1 MTKRTRVCLV
11 SLNCLLLASAQAEVR
26 VFVQEENRAASI
38 KYECTGGEVV
48 RAFALNVSV
57 DRGQIIGVSNYFKG
71 ESTPTAQGY
80 GIFPAAFRDC
90 ITVGN
95 GTNINWEVPGY
106 TPLATV
112 GDRPADTLPGHN
124 SSGVTLE
131 FGGLWDPAVPGAV
144 PPATGTLCTLQ
155 ISQAATL
162 SVAAN
167 LSRGGVIP
175 ASSDITITPAFTGAF
190 VDPAFPAITGTT
202 LTNGVITIYF
212 IGGELIRAA
221 ALGGVWVGTGNTN
234 GVYTESVKQGGSAFY
249 RVRHGLAPAFPAI
262 TGLTLTNGVITINFV
277 GGELV
282 SAETLGS
289 GWVGTGQTN
298 GVYVE
303 PVGQVGSKFFRVC
316 RR

>member
-1 MTKRTRVCLV
+1 MTNRTRVCLV
-11 SLNCLLLASAQAEVR
+11 LLNCLVFASAQAEVR
-26 VFVQEENRAASI
+26 VFVQEDSRAASI

-57 DRGQIIGVSNYFKG
+57 DRGQIIGVSNYFRG

-80 GIFPAAFRDC
+80 GIFPAAFRDF

-95 GTNINWEVPGY
+95 GTNIDWEVPGY
-106 TPLATV
+106 TPLAAV
-112 GDRPADTLPGHN
+112 SDRPADTLPGLN

-144 PPATGTLCTLQ
+144 PPASGTLCNLQ
-155 ISQAATL
+155 LSEAANV

-167 LSRGGVIP
+167 LSRGGIIP
-175 ASSDITITPAFTGAF
+175 SSSDITITPAFTGAF
-190 VDPAFPAITGTT
+190 VDPAFPAITG
-202 LTNGVITIYF
+202 
-212 IGGELIRAA
+212 
-221 ALGGVWVGTGNTN
+221 
-234 GVYTESVKQGGSAFY
+234 
-249 RVRHGLAPAFPAI
+249 
-262 TGLTLTNGVITINFV
+262 LTLNNGVITINFV

-303 PVGQVGSKFFRVC
+303 PVGQAGSKFFRV
-316 RR
+316 RQR

>member
-1 MTKRTRVCLV
+1 VRTF
-11 SLNCLLLASAQAEVR
+11 SLIILIGLLAHLSARAEVKLI
-26 VFVQEENRAASI
+26 VQEENRAASI

-57 DRGQIIGVSNYFKG
+57 DRGRIVGVSNYFRG
-71 ESTPTAQGY
+71 ESTLTAQGY

-95 GTNINWEVPGY
+95 GTNIDWEVPGY
-106 TPLATV
+106 TPLAVV
-112 GDRPADTLPGHN
+112 GDRPADTLPGLN

-144 PPATGTLCTLQ
+144 PPATGTLCNLQ
-155 ISQAATL
+155 LSQAANV

-167 LSRGGVIP
+167 LSRGGIIP
-175 ASSDITITPAFTGAF
+175 SSSDITITPAFTGAF
-190 VDPAFPAITGTT
+190 VDPAFPAITGLT
-202 LTNGVITIYF
+202 LTNGVITIHF
-212 IGGELIRAA
+212 IGGELIRAE
-221 ALGGVWVGTGNTN
+221 ALGGAWVGTGNTN
-234 GVYTESVKQGGSAFY
+234 GVHTESVKQGGSAFY

-262 TGLTLTNGVITINFV
+262 TGLTLTNGVIIINFV

-303 PVGQVGSKFFRVC
+303 PVGQAGSKFFRV
-316 RR
+316 RQR

>member
-1 MTKRTRVCLV
+1 MRTF
-11 SLNCLLLASAQAEVR
+11 SLIILIELLAHLSARAEVKL
-26 VFVQEENRAASI
+26 FVQEENRGASI

-90 ITVGN
+90 ITVGT
-95 GTNINWEVPGY
+95 GSNINWEVPGY
-106 TPLATV
+106 TPLAVV
-112 GDRPADTLPGHN
+112 GDRPADTLPGLN

-202 LTNGVITIYF
+202 LTNGVITINF
-212 IGGELIRAA
+212 VGGELIRAA

-289 GWVGTGQTN
+289 GWAGTGQTN

-303 PVGQVGSKFFRVC
+303 PVGQVGSKFFRV
-316 RR
+316 RRR

>member
-1 MTKRTRVCLV
+1 VRTY
-11 SLNCLLLASAQAEVR
+11 SLIILIGLLAHLSARAEVKL
-26 VFVQEENRAASI
+26 FVQEENRAAAI

-48 RAFALNVSV
+48 RAFGLDVSV

-90 ITVGN
+90 ITVGA
-95 GTNINWEVPGY
+95 GSNINWEVPGY
-106 TPLATV
+106 TPLAVV
-112 GDRPADTLPGHN
+112 GDRPADTLPGLN

-131 FGGLWDPAVPGAV
+131 FGGLWDPAVPSAV

-155 ISQAATL
+155 ISQAANV

-167 LSRGGVIP
+167 LSRGGIIP
-175 ASSDITITPAFTGAF
+175 SSSDITITPAFTGVF
-190 VDPAFPAITGTT
+190 VDPAFPTITGLT

-221 ALGGVWVGTGNTN
+221 LLGGVWVGTRNTN
-234 GVYTESVKQGGSAFY
+234 GVYTESVKQGGSAYY

-282 SAETLGS
+282 SAETLSS

-303 PVGQVGSKFFRVC
+303 TVGQAGAKFFRV
-316 RR
+316 RQR

>member
-1 MTKRTRVCLV
+1 MILIG
-11 SLNCLLLASAQAEVR
+11 LLAHPSTRAEVKL
-26 VFVQEENRAASI
+26 FVQEENRAAAI
-38 KYECTGGEVV
+38 KYECTDGEVV
-48 RAFALNVSV
+48 RAFALDVSV

-71 ESTPTAQGY
+71 ESTLTAQGY

-90 ITVGN
+90 IAVGT
-95 GTNINWEVPGY
+95 GSNINWEVPGY
-106 TPLATV
+106 TPLAVV
-112 GDRPADTLPGHN
+112 GDRPADTLPGLN

-131 FGGLWDPAVPGAV
+131 FGGLWDPAVPGAI

-162 SVAAN
+162 SVTAN

-175 ASSDITITPAFTGAF
+175 ASSDIIITPAFNGTF

-202 LTNGVITIYF
+202 LTNGAITIHF

-221 ALGGVWVGTGNTN
+221 LLGGVWVGTGNTN

-249 RVRHGLAPAFPAI
+249 RVRHGLEQAFPAI
-262 TGLTLTNGVITINFV
+262 TGLTLTNGVITINFI

-282 SAETLGS
+282 RAAALG
-289 GWVGTGQTN
+289 GDWIGTGNTN
-298 GVYVE
+298 GVYTESVRQ
-303 PVGQVGSKFFRVC
+303 GDSTFYRV
-316 RR
+316 RHR